1 MAGRRPRAPEGAP
14 EPALRLP
21 SSGLAEE
28 ILASLAAGGAGPEE
42 PPEEPLEEPLEG
54 PGRVLALVDR
64 LTRRAAA
71 AEAAAP
77 EEPEVWVTFEV
88 AGEVYGL
95 PVLCV
100 EEVLRVTVITRLPYA
115 PAPVRGITQLRG
127 RVLPVVDLRV
137 RLGQPATVVGPASR
151 IVVVTARGRTLGLL
165 VDGARQ
171 VVKLLP
177 SALEAPP
184 PEVMSERSGFIT
196 AVCRR
201 EGALIILLDVDEVLL
216 VPESLDAEAG

>member
-1 MAGRRPRAPEGAP
+1 VASRE
-14 EPALRLP
+14 EPAD
-21 SSGLAEE
+21 
-28 ILASLAAGGAGPEE
+28 
-42 PPEEPLEEPLEG
+42 EPLEG
-54 PGRVLALVDR
+54 PGRILALVDR
-64 LTRRAAA
+64 LTRRASRE
-71 AEAAAP
+71 EAAAP

-95 PVLCV
+95 PVLAV
-100 EEVLRVTVITRLPYA
+100 EEVLRVTTITRLPYA

-137 RLGQPATVVGPASR
+137 RLGQAPVEVGARSR
-151 IVVVTARGRTLGLL
+151 IVVVTTRGRTLGLL

-171 VVKLLP
+171 VVKLPP

-216 VPESLDAEAG
+216 VPDSLDAEAG

>member
-1 MAGRRPRAPEGAP
+1 MAGRRRGDGEGAP
-14 EPALRLP
+14 EPPLYLP
-21 SSGLAEE
+21 SSGLAED
-28 ILASLAAGGAGPEE
+28 ILAGLAAVASREE
-42 PPEEPLEEPLEG
+42 PADEPLEG
-54 PGRVLALVDR
+54 PGRILALVDR
-64 LTRRAAA
+64 LTRRASRE
-71 AEAAAP
+71 EAAAP

-95 PVLCV
+95 PVLAV
-100 EEVLRVTVITRLPYA
+100 EEVLRVTTITRLPYA

-137 RLGQPATVVGPASR
+137 RLGQAPVEVGARSR
-151 IVVVTARGRTLGLL
+151 IVVVTTRGRTLGLL
-165 VDGARQ
+165 VDAARQ
-171 VVKLLP
+171 VVKLPP

-216 VPESLDAEAG
+216 VPDSLDAEAG

>member
-1 MAGRRPRAPEGAP
+1 MTARRGAP
-14 EPALRLP
+14 DSREPALRLP

-28 ILASLAAGGAGPEE
+28 ILSALAAGGLGEAAEAPAD
-42 PPEEPLEEPLEG
+42 EPLEG

-64 LTRRAAA
+64 LTRRAARE
-71 AEAAAP
+71 EAVAP

-88 AGEVYGL
+88 AGEVYAL
-95 PVLCV
+95 PVLAV
-100 EEVLRVTVITRLPYA
+100 EEVLRVTTITRLPYA

-137 RLGQPATVVGPASR
+137 RLGQPAAEVGARSR
-151 IVVVTARGRTLGLL
+151 IVVVTTRGRTLGLL

-171 VVKLLP
+171 VVKLPP
-177 SALEAPP
+177 SAMEAPP

-201 EGALIILLDVDEVLL
+201 EGALIILLDVDEILL
-216 VPESLDAEAG
+216 VPDSLEAEAG